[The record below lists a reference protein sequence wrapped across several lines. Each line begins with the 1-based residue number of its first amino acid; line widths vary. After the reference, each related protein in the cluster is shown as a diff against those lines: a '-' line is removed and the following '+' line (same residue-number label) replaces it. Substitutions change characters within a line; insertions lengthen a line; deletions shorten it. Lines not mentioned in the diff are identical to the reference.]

1 MRAFSFY
8 VVAFC
13 CCCFAVDVDAEPLRV
28 GYSTIAP
35 YISAGADAQH
45 PVGYEADVVTA
56 VADGLDRDVVWVAGK
71 NVAESMS
78 QLERGDVDVALG
90 AISIT
95 GEREVRFDF
104 TVPVVRDGLTILV
117 KNDPTSTATALQ
129 SVFTPSRMAILFG
142 FLLLIVVAGH
152 LIWFAE
158 RGSPSF
164 HARYFPGVFEGMYF
178 AIVTASTVG
187 YGDKAPARWLGRA
200 ISAVVI
206 VVSLPMFAIFTA
218 ELASA
223 ITLQSVQTGIKS
235 PQDLSGRRVAA
246 ERATTGARWA
256 AEQGAIV
263 VAVDDLDDAV
273 AALDKGDVAAVVYD
287 ASPLRMLVASAGHER
302 LIALPGTW
310 DLHDVGF
317 VVAAGSPLR
326 ESINRRLLALD
337 DVGGLAKLRLQWF
350 GREE

>member
-1 MRAFSFY
+1 MRACFFFFF
-8 VVAFC
+8 VVFC
-13 CCCFAVDVDAEPLRV
+13 SVAGSAGAEPLRV
-28 GYSTIAP
+28 GYSAIAP
-35 YISAGADAQH
+35 YVSAGDDAQH
-45 PVGYEADVVTA
+45 PIGYEADVVRA
-56 VADGLDRDVVWVAGK
+56 VAEGLDKDVVWVTGK
-71 NVAESMS
+71 NVAESLA

-117 KNDPTSTATALQ
+117 KNDPTSTATALK
-129 SVFTPSRMAILFG
+129 SVFTPSRLAILGG

-152 LIWFAE
+152 LIWIAE

-164 HARYFPGVFEGMYF
+164 HRSYFPGVFEGMYF

-187 YGDKAPARWLGRA
+187 YGDKAPVRWVGRA
-200 ISAVVI
+200 LSAVVI

-246 ERATTGARWA
+246 ERSTTGARWA
-256 AEQGAIV
+256 AEQGAVV

-287 ASPLRMLVASAGHER
+287 ASPLRMLVANAGQGHFT
-302 LIALPGTW
+302 ALPGTW

-317 VVAAGSPLR
+317 VVQSGSPLR
-326 ESINRRLLALD
+326 EAINRRLLALD
-337 DVGGLAKLRLQWF
+337 DVGGLAKLRAQWF